1 MIADKNYRILI
12 VDDDPS
18 VLGFI
23 SLILT
28 RKGYA
33 INAFE
38 KAEDALDLVRKE
50 NFDAVL
56 TDVKMPGISGIEFLE
71 KIHEIDRDIPV
82 ILMTAYADLEI
93 TVEAIKKGVFDF
105 IIKPYQ
111 AEQILHAVE
120 KAIRYRRF
128 IEMEKDYRHLLEEF
142 NREIEALITER
153 TMNLMA
159 MTVADKVRNPAIVI
173 GRIAKKLYGRNNI
186 PSDISDNLKCIIEE
200 TEKLEDIVKYFHEML
215 RSKKPRFTYEDL
227 NEIIKTVVNSV
238 KDKNINIQTELAEL
252 PLRINMEK
260 NLMRIAIILLIK
272 NAMEAIEQKGEIL
285 IKTYQAED
293 KIYLEIT
300 DNGEGIHPE
309 FIEKIFQPFFSTKKQ
324 GFGMGL
330 PLVKQ
335 IVDEHFG
342 EINVKSEFK
351 KGSTF
356 KLSFPLRWKEQQ

>member
-1 MIADKNYRILI
+1 MIANTNYQILV

-23 SLILT
+23 SLILK
-28 RKGYA
+28 RKGYVV
-33 INAFE
+33 NAFE
-38 KAEDALDLVRKE
+38 KAEEALNILQKE

-56 TDVKMPGISGIEFLE
+56 TDVKMPGISGIEFLG
-71 KIHEIDRDIPV
+71 KIHEINRDIPV
-82 ILMTAYADLEI
+82 ILMTAYADLDI

-111 AEQILHAVE
+111 PEQIFHAVE
-120 KAIRYRRF
+120 KAVKYKRF

-173 GRIAKKLYGRNNI
+173 GRIAKKLSEKNNI
-186 PSDISDNLKCIIEE
+186 SPDISENLKCIIEE
-200 TEKLEDIVKYFHEML
+200 TEKLDNIVKDFHEML
-215 RSKKPRFTYEDL
+215 KSKKSKFAYEDL
-227 NEIIKTVVNSV
+227 NEIVRVAIQPAEN
-238 KDKNINIQTELAEL
+238 KNIKFKIEISEQ

-260 NLMRIAIILLIK
+260 NLIRIAIILLVK
-272 NAMEAIEQKGEIL
+272 NAIEAIHDEGEIS
-285 IKTYQAED
+285 IKTYQDDD
-293 KIYLEIT
+293 KVFLEIA
-300 DNGEGIHPE
+300 DNGEGIPNE
-309 FIEKIFQPFFSTKKQ
+309 FIDKIFNPFFSTKKQ

-335 IVDEHFG
+335 IVDEHLG
-342 EINVKSEFK
+342 EISVKSELN
-351 KGSTF
+351 KGSKF
-356 KLSFPLRWKEQQ
+356 ILSFPLRWKE